1 MQWPGPSQRRPD
13 ESNSSSEDQTA
24 YEHSHSH
31 HSHQSRELGPGGPG
45 SPATCLNRLTEVR
58 SARAAQIHLAMWT
71 WVWSVL

>member
-31 HSHQSRELGPGGPG
+31 HSHQSRELGAGGPG
-45 SPATCLNRLTEVR
+45 SPTTNTIRQLEVR
-58 SARAAQIHLAMWT
+58 PACMAQTRSAIRRWLQAVM
-71 WVWSVL
+71 